1 MDSSGTFGK
10 INTNGPKDGYQKVI
24 IDSHNFRHLQVFV
37 NGSWRHDQTCR
48 EFTNKDCRRR

>member
-1 MDSSGTFGK
+1 MHSSGTFGK
-10 INTNGPKDGYQKVI
+10 INTNSPKDGYQKVI